1 MDITSANAIILIT
14 APGVFN
20 TPQRLQKFSAQDIY
34 EMGAIN
40 AGETSMGV
48 DGYLSAGFTFVEKE
62 QAYTFQADS
71 ESNEVFQQ
79 IYRFEESNITKIP
92 LQGITILP
100 ALGLKFV
107 SPKGFLKNYT
117 PMPSAGTTAKPL
129 KYSVVWERVS
139 PQPA

>member
-1 MDITSANAIILIT
+1 MDITSANAIIMIT

-20 TPQRLQKFSAQDIY
+20 TPQRLQKFSAEDIY
-34 EMGAIN
+34 EMGQIN

-62 QAYTFQADS
+62 QGYTLQADS
-71 ESNEVFQQ
+71 ESNNVFRQ
-79 IYRFEESNITKIP
+79 IFRYEESNIAKIP
-92 LQGITILP
+92 LQGITTLP

-107 SPKGFLKNYT
+107 SPKGFLKVYT
-117 PMPSAGTTAKPL
+117 PMPSAGKTVKPL
-129 KYSVVWERVS
+129 KYSIVWERVS